1 MDNIRK
7 TLEGNLDKIYVKI
20 TNPDKRY
27 IYELNELKK
36 ETSTCKDILRLSII
50 KRLVDNVNKI
60 LNPSH

>member
-50 KRLVDNVNKI
+50 KRRVDNVNKI